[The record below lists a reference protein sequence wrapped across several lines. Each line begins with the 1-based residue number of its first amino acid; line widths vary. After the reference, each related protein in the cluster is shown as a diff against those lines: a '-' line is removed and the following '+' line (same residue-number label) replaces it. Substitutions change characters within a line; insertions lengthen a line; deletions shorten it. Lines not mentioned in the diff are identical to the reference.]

1 MLKKRKQEFFFADLI
16 SNFIQGEVHVGGIH
30 KKRKLPLGSQN
41 NPFTIVPKKKK
52 DRKEGYYMPDDGILR
67 FWNYT
72 LQIMYLLCN
81 QCEYKTK
88 DKPKLKRHKARIHDI
103 DVTWYDCDVEGCQS
117 KFKSAGEVKS
127 HKAHKHNIDVTWH
140 PCEECQSKF
149 KSVDKLKR
157 HKARIH
163 DIDVTWYDCDVEG
176 CQSKF
181 KSAGEVKSHK
191 AHKHNIDVT
200 WHPCDVKGCQSK
212 FKSVDILK
220 KHKARI
226 HDIDVTW
233 YDCDVKGCQSKFKS
247 AGEVKQHKARIHDI
261 DVTWY
266 DCDVKGCKS
275 KFKTNSELKQHK
287 AQKHDIDV
295 TWHYCDVEGCIWKCK
310 TVGNLKQHK
319 ANKHDM
325 DVMWHYCDV
334 GGCMWKFKEK
344 CNLKRHKRNIH
355 NIGNLQCGICF
366 ELCGRVVSHEFAYG
380 QSTLTGTIDICRQC
394 CRDYG
399 LKKDRIE
406 HRYMTRLDEY
416 IDFPSYDDQMVR
428 GEACLRY
435 RPDRL
440 YLDVNSRVYI
450 QIEIDENEHRSGSY
464 KCEERRISEIYDEF
478 AESVPDH
485 FVVIRFNP
493 DEYDKNNDDREG
505 VFEER
510 ACHLAE
516 IIQYVR
522 KHPPPEKVSI
532 IYMYYSENNPQIT
545 QNFPKYFID
554 DENKEIKN

>member
-16 SNFIQGEVHVGGIH
+16 SNFIQGEVHIGGIH
-30 KKRKLPLGSQN
+30 KKRKLPLGSKN

-52 DRKEGYYMPDDGILR
+52 DRKDGYYMPDDGILR

-81 QCEYKTK
+81 QCEYKTN
-88 DKPKLKRHKARIHDI
+88 DNFNLKRHKAYKHDIDVRWYDCDVEGCQKKFKLTDDLKSHKARIHDI
-103 DVTWYDCDVEGCQS
+103 DVRW
-117 KFKSAGEVKS
+117 
-127 HKAHKHNIDVTWH
+127 HN
-140 PCEECQSKF
+140 
-149 KSVDKLKR
+149 
-157 HKARIH
+157 
-163 DIDVTWYDCDVEG
+163 
-176 CQSKF
+176 
-181 KSAGEVKSHK
+181 
-191 AHKHNIDVT
+191 
-200 WHPCDVKGCQSK
+200 
-212 FKSVDILK
+212 
-220 KHKARI
+220 
-226 HDIDVTW
+226 
-233 YDCDVKGCQSKFKS
+233 CDVKGCQSKFKS
-247 AGEVKQHKARIHDI
+247 AGEVKRHKAQKHNIDVTWHDCDVEGCKSKFKTTSLLKSHKANKHDI

-266 DCDVKGCKS
+266 
-275 KFKTNSELKQHK
+275 
-287 AQKHDIDV
+287 
-295 TWHYCDVEGCIWKCK
+295 YCDVEGCIWKCK

-344 CNLKRHKRNIH
+344 CNLKRHTASVH
-355 NIGNLQCGICF
+355 DIGNLQCGICF
-366 ELCGRVVSHEFAYG
+366 ELCGRVVSHEFIYG

-394 CRDYG
+394 CQDYD

-485 FVVIRFNP
+485 YVVIRFNP
-493 DEYDKNNDDREG
+493 DEYDKNNDDRED

-510 ACHLAE
+510 ACHLAK

-554 DENKEIKN
+554 DENKTLN

>member
-88 DKPKLKRHKARIHDI
+88 DKP
-103 DVTWYDCDVEGCQS
+103 
-117 KFKSAGEVKS
+117 
-127 HKAHKHNIDVTWH
+127 
-140 PCEECQSKF
+140 
-149 KSVDKLKR
+149 KLKR